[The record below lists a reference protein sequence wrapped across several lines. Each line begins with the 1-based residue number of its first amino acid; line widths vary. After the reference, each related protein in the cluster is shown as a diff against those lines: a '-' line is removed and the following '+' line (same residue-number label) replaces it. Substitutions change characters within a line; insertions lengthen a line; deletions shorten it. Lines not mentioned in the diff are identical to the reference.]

1 MIQTKLLRKFSFLL
15 ALAFLSIVSAFG
27 QSLDG
32 ESFINCE
39 DLDCRAIRK
48 LRFDDKGKLF
58 AAGLS
63 HSVAGNVPLK
73 FVGNW
78 TRHETGI
85 SIEIPNNDRFMRGL
99 AGRYYPVYRPS
110 YSLLIPAQYAADS
123 LAILQEIDTKF
134 KQSDGYL
141 TIVEFSL
148 DSAKAKEIVTQFI
161 IRKFS
166 GSYGILVNE
175 AGREYVSK
183 GVIKY
188 NRLPSAMPAKVI
200 DKPSRKF

>member
-1 MIQTKLLRKFSFLL
+1 MQPLRKIGFFL
-15 ALAFLSIVSAFG
+15 ALACLTIVSAFG

-32 ESFINCE
+32 KSFVNCE

-48 LRFDDKGKLF
+48 LKFDDHGKLF

-63 HSVAGNVPLK
+63 HSVAGNVPLR

-78 TRHETGI
+78 TKEGTGI
-85 SIEIPNNDRFMRGL
+85 SIEIPNNVNFMRGL
-99 AGRYYPVYRPS
+99 AGRYYLVSRSTYA
-110 YSLLIPAQYAADS
+110 LLIPAQYATDS

-148 DSAKAKEIVTQFI
+148 DSAKAKEIATQFI

-166 GSYGILVNE
+166 GNYGILVN
-175 AGREYVSK
+175 AR
-183 GVIKY
+183 
-188 NRLPSAMPAKVI
+188 
-200 DKPSRKF
+200 